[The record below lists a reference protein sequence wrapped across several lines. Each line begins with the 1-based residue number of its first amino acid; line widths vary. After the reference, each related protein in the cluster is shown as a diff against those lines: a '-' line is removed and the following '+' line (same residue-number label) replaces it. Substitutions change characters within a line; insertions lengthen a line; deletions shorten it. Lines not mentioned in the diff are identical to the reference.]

1 MKRVKRILAGL
12 ILAVLALSLC
22 SCKKLDEMKRLH
34 AVWNNEDH
42 TEILWNGSVYRKL
55 PEVVSERMYGENVLV
70 TDADVP
76 VLLSEI
82 YGHYAH
88 KDVNENLIYF
98 DYYIFEERYSMNCFA
113 RSELYDRYEAA
124 ARNPNMD
131 RLAAECSIYS
141 HNDGEQTI
149 AAVVLS
155 EELTQRLREAVSS
168 GALRLLSEDEAEVYY
183 TDYLNI
189 YSDPDYDIQGSVS
202 LYLSDEVM
210 LCMKS
215 FGGIST
221 YKANEGS
228 EYVHLLSCSGT
239 VEKVFGPETDEYPG
253 DHVYLFEDNNLYKDL
268 MDELTGK

>member
-12 ILAVLALSLC
+12 IIAALALSLC

-55 PEVVSERMYGENVLV
+55 PEVVSERMYGENVLI

-76 VLLSEI
+76 VLLSDI
-82 YGHYAH
+82 YGQYAH
-88 KDVNENLIYF
+88 KDVGENLIYF
-98 DYYIFEERYSMNCFA
+98 DYYIFAKYSMQCFA
-113 RSELYDRYEAA
+113 RSELYDQYEAA

-168 GALRLLSEDEAEVYY
+168 GALRLLSDDEAEVYY

-210 LCMKS
+210 LCMES

-221 YKANEGS
+221 YMPNEGG
-228 EYVHLLSCSGT
+228 ECVHLLSSSGSG
-239 VEKVFGPETDEYPG
+239 EKVFGPVTDEHPG
-253 DHVYLFEDNNLYKDL
+253 DHVYLFEDNHLYKDL